1 MSCDVAH
8 PPARQSHGPEATV
21 RHRAR
26 PGRHRKIVP
35 TPGSD
40 VATSPRPYA
49 MSLATLLVGR
59 GRAITKESSMSPPLW
74 APVSLVRCC
83 DVAQAVC
90 DVARSPRAR
99 GRSGDVAQAFGDV
112 ARDVAGAMWRC
123 RAMWPTHPRD
133 ILSGPRRTGDIAPA
147 LSDIATSH
155 PRSWQTST
163 RDIAPPSGRHRNIA
177 NARIKHYLSSSSSS
191 SSGKSSSSST
201 SSSSSSSSS
210 SCCCSSSSRC

>member
-1 MSCDVAH
+1 MSHVTPADVACDIAQALCDVARAAAARCCDVVRCGAPTPATFSRARGEVATSH
-8 PPARQSHGPEATV
+8 PPWATSP
-21 RHRAR
+21 HRPRA
-26 PGRHRKIVP
+26 G
-35 TPGSD
+35 GD

-59 GRAITKESSMSPPLW
+59 GRAITKESSMSPPPLW

-99 GRSGDVAQAFGDV
+99 GRSSDIAQALCDVAH
-112 ARDVAGAMWRC
+112 DVAGAMLRC

-133 ILSGPRRTGDIAPA
+133 ILSGPRRTCDIAPA

-155 PRSWQTST
+155 PRSWQRST
-163 RDIAPPSGRHRNIA
+163 CDIAPLPRRHRYIA
-177 NARIKHYLSSSSSS
+177 KPRI
-191 SSGKSSSSST
+191 
-201 SSSSSSSSS
+201 
-210 SCCCSSSSRC
+210 RD